1 MKMREHDKCEDC
13 LIMDRMRDCED
24 ACCCVWYMDNVVLDN
39 KTVDECTAFIP
50 MNKEK
55 PNDQI

>member
-55 PNDQI
+55 NQ